1 MVMENKAT
9 EQGGA
14 AAMPVEMTT
23 AEASSSADSRTAQS
37 KASADNC
44 VPGPSATTVP
54 VHNLSKSTHM
64 KTKKQAPMGTRNT
77 VQATQRA
84 SSASSRQHDRI
95 ASLARSTVAS
105 AARTITA
112 SAATASAPQ
121 STTTFNPPSRLLA
134 PTEAS
139 KAHASAP
146 RNAETRAPLRPRSR
160 ASAQSAVGNPIRPVQ
175 RASSKSAGVR
185 PFAGPTASSL
195 RLSSNAGSK
204 PLAHPPREEK
214 VVRTLRNE
222 SSKPAGPGG
231 LTAERYAKASKP
243 HHRNTSEVLV
253 IAAAGSVHKV
263 AAVEDKI
270 NDADMIERDKTMPEL
285 SAELEASKKKL
296 HDSTSMIQQQADN
309 IAGLETK
316 CCEYEQ
322 KITELKEELAAAD
335 EKHDAAIAQLQSQL
349 IDNKQMHVTEIGN
362 FQSELSADKRKYED
376 EVAGLSEKLA
386 TAEEQVN
393 LRERELGGNSK
404 VIKSLQEELNTTVET
419 MEEARKAELE
429 KLAKSY
435 DGWRDKAYVDG
446 LQKELE
452 TLKVSAKNDTE
463 ISSLK
468 KTISD
473 LEAKKL
479 GQMDLI
485 TALETKVEV
494 LTATIERKGEQN
506 TTLGASNES
515 LSKEVEKLVRQLSET
530 NQKLQDVLA
539 QQNQLEALTTALQSE
554 KATADKN
561 MADMRQIFGELE
573 RNVDSL
579 NSELKV

>member
-1 MVMENKAT
+1 MEN
-9 EQGGA
+9 
-14 AAMPVEMTT
+14 
-23 AEASSSADSRTAQS
+23 SADPGTAQS
-37 KASADNC
+37 KASADNS
-44 VPGPSATTVP
+44 VPGPSATVP
-54 VHNLSKSTHM
+54 AHNLSKSTHM
-64 KTKKQAPMGTRNT
+64 KTKKPAPMATSNT
-77 VQATQRA
+77 AAVTQRA
-84 SSASSRQHDRI
+84 SSASSRPHDRI
-95 ASLARSTVAS
+95 ASLTRSTAAS

-112 SAATASAPQ
+112 SAVTTSARE

-139 KAHASAP
+139 KAHAYAP
-146 RNAETRAPLRPRSR
+146 RNAETRAPVRSRSR
-160 ASAQSAVGNPIRPVQ
+160 ASAPSAVGNPTRPVQ
-175 RASSKSAGVR
+175 RASTKSTGVR

-195 RLSSNAGSK
+195 RLSSNTGSK
-204 PLAHPPREEK
+204 PLTHPPREEK
-214 VVRTLRNE
+214 AVRTLRNE
-222 SSKPAGPGG
+222 SVHNKPAGTSS
-231 LTAERYAKASKP
+231 LTAEREAKASKP
-243 HHRNTSEVLV
+243 HHRSTAEELI
-253 IAAAGSVHKV
+253 IAAAGSVQNV

-270 NDADMIERDKTMPEL
+270 NDDDIIERDKKMLEL

-296 HDSTSMIQQQADN
+296 HDSTSMIQQQVDS
-309 IAGLETK
+309 IASLKTK
-316 CCEYEQ
+316 CCDYEQ

-335 EKHDAAIAQLQSQL
+335 QKHDAAIAQLQSQL

-376 EVAGLSEKLA
+376 EVAGLSKKLA
-386 TAEEQVN
+386 AAEEQVN
-393 LRERELGGNSK
+393 LRERELEGNSK

-419 MEEARKAELE
+419 MEEASKAELE
-429 KLAKSY
+429 MLAKSY
-435 DGWRDKAYVDG
+435 NGWRDKAYVDG

-452 TLKVSAKNDTE
+452 TLKDSAKNDTE

-473 LEAKKL
+473 LESKKS

-494 LTATIERKGEQN
+494 LTATVERQGEQN

-530 NQKLQDVLA
+530 NQMLQDVLA
-539 QQNQLEALTTALQSE
+539 QQNQLEAMTTVLQSE

-579 NSELKV
+579 NSELKA

>member
-14 AAMPVEMTT
+14 AALPSEMTNG
-23 AEASSSADSRTAQS
+23 EASSTADPGTAHS
-37 KASADNC
+37 KTSADNS
-44 VPGPSATTVP
+44 VSGPSATVP
-54 VHNLSKSTHM
+54 AHNLSKSTHM
-64 KTKKQAPMGTRNT
+64 KTKKPAPMGTRNT
-77 VQATQRA
+77 AAATQRA
-84 SSASSRQHDRI
+84 SSASSRQQDRI
-95 ASLARSTVAS
+95 ASLSRSTAAS
-105 AARTITA
+105 AARTTTT
-112 SAATASAPQ
+112 SAATASAREF
-121 STTTFNPPSRLLA
+121 TTTFKAPSRLLE

-139 KAHASAP
+139 KAHASAL
-146 RNAETRAPLRPRSR
+146 RNDETRAPVRSRPR
-160 ASAQSAVGNPIRPVQ
+160 ASAPPAVGNASRPVQ
-175 RASSKSAGVR
+175 RAPTKSAGVR
-185 PFAGPTASSL
+185 PFAEPTASSS

-204 PLAHPPREEK
+204 RLAHTPREGNAA
-214 VVRTLRNE
+214 RTLRNE
-222 SSKPAGPGG
+222 GVHGKPAGPGG
-231 LTAERYAKASKP
+231 LTADPEAMASRQ
-243 HHRNTSEVLV
+243 HHRNTAEGLV
-253 IAAAGSVHKV
+253 IATAGSAQKV

-270 NDADMIERDKTMPEL
+270 SDADIERDKKMSEL

-296 HDSTSMIQQQADN
+296 HDSTSMIQQQADS
-309 IAGLETK
+309 IAGLKTK

-322 KITELKEELAAAD
+322 KITELEKELAAAD
-335 EKHDAAIAQLQSQL
+335 EKHDAAVAKLQSEL
-349 IDNKQMHVTEIGN
+349 INSKQMHVTEIGN
-362 FQSELSADKRKYED
+362 FQRELSADKRKCKD
-376 EVAGLSEKLA
+376 EAAGLSEKLA
-386 TAEEQVN
+386 AAEQQVN
-393 LRERELGGNSK
+393 LRERELEGNSK

-419 MEEARKAELE
+419 MEEARKTELE

-435 DGWRDKAYVDG
+435 DGWRDQVYVDG

-452 TLKVSAKNDTE
+452 ILKFSAINDTE

-473 LEAKKL
+473 LEAKKS
-479 GQMDLI
+479 GQKDLI

-494 LTATIERKGEQN
+494 LTATIESQGEQN

-539 QQNQLEALTTALQSE
+539 QQNQLEALTTVLQSE

-579 NSELKV
+579 NSELKA